1 MPKQNRVA
9 PDGQIIATEARGA
22 FMGNRGILHNNQ
34 QEIVKPFAHKA
45 WIICLL
51 SFKGR
56 QRQVMQPG
64 NYTELFFLD
73 EATALAAGHRPCFE
87 CRRPAAEAFRAAWL
101 VGNPQFG
108 FGHSVRAGEMDK
120 MLHVERLTKAFYIKD
135 RKKKTYTAVLD
146 TLPNGTFILWQERP
160 YLVLGQPVTLPEDFP
175 QRQPPRPPT
184 AGDLPRTYDSWLP
197 PLSDL
202 TEQVQ
207 ATLIAQGAMPAPA
220 PAKAEAVVSKE
231 EDEGKTAVSPAPA
244 VTKESQPNSNLD
256 VPADNLPKQPEP
268 PVEDDKASEKSLNIV
283 RTKFR

>member
-1 MPKQNRVA
+1 MAKQNRVT
-9 PDGQIIATEARGA
+9 PEGNIIASATRGT
-22 FMGNRGILHNNQ
+22 FMGNRGILHNDQ

-160 YLVLGQPVTLPEDFP
+160 YLVWEDALLPWQP
-175 QRQPPRPPT
+175 
-184 AGDLPRTYDSWLP
+184 AGYGS
-197 PLSDL
+197 PLSRPRGKQAAVL
-202 TEQVQ
+202 TPPSTT
-207 ATLIAQGAMPAPA
+207 AALAQGYQPALH
-220 PAKAEAVVSKE
+220 
-231 EDEGKTAVSPAPA
+231 
-244 VTKESQPNSNLD
+244 ES
-256 VPADNLPKQPEP
+256 AY
-268 PVEDDKASEKSLNIV
+268 
-283 RTKFR
+283 F